1 MANVRS
7 LRDEQELSFVAP
19 EDDEDERATARET
32 ELSDGRR
39 LPVHTVLG
47 VFGPNASGKS
57 NVSAALRNMRRCV
70 MRSYAEWTSY
80 DGIPCDEFALDV
92 RLRTR
97 SAPSGSTR
105 PQRDVARCGSSGT
118 PAGRSTS
125 TSPATVSATAPGWP
139 APLAG
144 THCC

>member
-1 MANVRS
+1 MLLRFRVANVRS

-57 NVSAALRNMRRCV
+57 NVIAALRNMRRCV
-70 MRSYAEWTSY
+70 MRSYAEC
-80 DGIPCDEFALDV
+80 P
-92 RLRTR
+92 
-97 SAPSGSTR
+97 
-105 PQRDVARCGSSGT
+105 
-118 PAGRSTS
+118 
-125 TSPATVSATAPGWP
+125 ATAPTTG
-139 APLAG
+139 G
-144 THCC
+144 C